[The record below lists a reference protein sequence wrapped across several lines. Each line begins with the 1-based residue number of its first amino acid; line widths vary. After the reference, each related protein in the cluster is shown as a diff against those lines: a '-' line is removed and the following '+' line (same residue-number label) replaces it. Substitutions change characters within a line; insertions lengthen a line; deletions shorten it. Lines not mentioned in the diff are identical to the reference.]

1 MITQYFEFWLFFSIN
16 VLLHDFIALVASLT
30 YKNNER
36 EHFVIG
42 MEEMNSRHKA
52 ENIQVKVEEILN
64 QYEFDKSKIV
74 SIVTDE
80 GSNFLKLFSSLEN
93 ELLCIISF
101 YLTI

>member
-1 MITQYFEFWLFFSIN
+1 MI
-16 VLLHDFIALVASLT
+16 LHILTYKNT